1 MVVYVKDLFTPRI
14 KTIDSKQPLK
24 TAAKMM
30 NNMGISSLIVV
41 SDGRAVGIITERDMM
56 RSIMLD
62 LVNLNKLPVRTF
74 MSKDLITV
82 KENALIEEAV
92 ELMVSNR
99 IKKLPVTSALG
110 DDGALIG
117 IMSMT
122 DIVLKYPK
130 MIPRFNELDSRTAEL
145 SDLPYLSV
153 KEEAS

>member
-14 KTIDSKQPLK
+14 KTIESRQPLK

-30 NNMGISSLIVV
+30 NNLGISSLIVV
-41 SDGRAVGIITERDMM
+41 SDEKAVGIITERDMM

-82 KENALIEEAV
+82 KENALIEDAI
-92 ELMVSNR
+92 ELMVSNK

-110 DDGALIG
+110 DDDALIG

-130 MIPRFNELDSRTAEL
+130 MIPRFNELDSRTADV
-145 SDLPYLSV
+145 SSIPYISV
-153 KEEAS
+153 KEQMS